1 MFMSFHVYII
11 QSQKDGSYYVG
22 STQDLKERIGRHN
35 QGRSTYTRSKC
46 PWDPQDLKERIGRH
60 NQGRSTYTRS
70 KCPWELVYYE
80 EHADRSSAIK
90 REREIKRHKRKS
102 YIVDLIR
109 EFGSG

>member
-1 MFMSFHVYII
+1 MTGFFLFMSFHVYII

-22 STQDLKERIGRHN
+22 ST
-35 QGRSTYTRSKC
+35 
-46 PWDPQDLKERIGRH
+46 QDLKERIGRH